1 MAPKENL
8 ETQDNENI
16 AQCNFNNY
24 VLVKLTEHWV
34 KSREKYFQELWLN
47 IKDNPLK
54 IDQKWYLRIQLRE
67 LMQIFW
73 KEMFNWNPNIP
84 FEMNFKIEIEPKENW
99 IKKVISSAQK
109 DSANILN

>member
-1 MAPKENL
+1 
-8 ETQDNENI
+8 
-16 AQCNFNNY
+16 
-24 VLVKLTEHWV
+24 
-34 KSREKYFQELWLN
+34 
-47 IKDNPLK
+47 
-54 IDQKWYLRIQLRE
+54 
-67 LMQIFW
+67 MQIFW